1 MHSRQSMRWMLGV
14 LEMNSAAM
22 EYNLSRHPELYHMD
36 EDGLI
41 RLNEEEYE
49 KQTEM
54 KTMIPI
60 GKRDMI
66 IRAKDAVKS
75 SDTEKDKKSKLD
87 SIQARYPNV
96 QIYLESDWESIDVA
110 DMVAAENEHTN
121 YVLTQI

>member
-1 MHSRQSMRWMLGV
+1 
-14 LEMNSAAM
+14 MNSAEM

-36 EDGLI
+36 VFGVI

-66 IRAKDAVKS
+66 IRAKNGKLS
-75 SDTEKDKKSKLD
+75 SDTEKDKQSLLSTLHAKYPDMNILIEADWDTLD
-87 SIQARYPNV
+87 LTDIK
-96 QIYLESDWESIDVA
+96 
-110 DMVAAENEHTN
+110 AAEDEHTQ
-121 YVLTQI
+121 YVLTNI

>member
-1 MHSRQSMRWMLGV
+1 MSDEEL
-14 LEMNSAAM
+14 NSAEM
-22 EYNLSRHPELYHMD
+22 EYNMSRHPELYYMD

-54 KTMIPI
+54 KTMIPTLTT

-66 IRAKDAVKS
+66 IRAKNGKVS
-75 SDTEKDKKSKLD
+75 PDTEKDKQSLLSTLHAKYPDMNILIEADWDTLD
-87 SIQARYPNV
+87 LTDIK
-96 QIYLESDWESIDVA
+96 
-110 DMVAAENEHTN
+110 AAENEHTN

>member
-1 MHSRQSMRWMLGV
+1 MS
-14 LEMNSAAM
+14 SAEM
-22 EYNLSRHPELYHMD
+22 EYNLSRHPDLYYMD

-66 IRAKDAVKS
+66 IRAKNGKAS
-75 SDTEKDKKSKLD
+75 SDTEKDKQSLLSTLHAKYPDMNILIEADWDTLD
-87 SIQARYPNV
+87 LTDIK
-96 QIYLESDWESIDVA
+96 
-110 DMVAAENEHTN
+110 AAEDAHTQ